1 MSILICSLFEDAL
14 GEMELK
20 LMIELLKNLTN
31 NLGYVILIAF
41 FVSRIGSFKKIV
53 QKDKFKKLDLIM
65 LSIIF
70 GAFGIL
76 GTYTGTEV
84 NGAIANTRI
93 IGVMAGGILCGP
105 FVGILSGIIAG
116 MHRLLV
122 DIGGITS
129 VPCTIT
135 TIISGIVASIIY
147 KKSNENNKWFYG
159 LVGGLLIE
167 ILEMLLIL
175 TMAHPFK
182 SALTIVKSIYFPMSF
197 TNAIGIAIL
206 ILIIQNILKEKDEI
220 AAKQAQI
227 ALEIA
232 NKTLPHF
239 REMHENSLENICG
252 IIKES
257 IHADAVSIT
266 NKEYILAHVG
276 VGADHHIK
284 GQRIVTEATK
294 KVIKEGELL
303 SLTNA
308 KQIDCPNVDCN
319 LKSAIIAPLKEGEE
333 IIGTLKIY
341 YCSEDAISFRNV
353 NLGIGLSQL
362 ISTQLEISKLGE
374 LRHMANKAEI
384 KALQAQINPH
394 FLFNALNTIISFIRI
409 NPNRARELIINL
421 STYLRYNL
429 EIGEKPVDIYR
440 ELEQVKAYIEI
451 EKARFGEK
459 LHIIYNIEDDLD
471 IKIPSLI
478 IQPIVENSIKHGILK
493 GKGEGTVIIEIKKV
507 DNDSINIVIE
517 DDGVGIS
524 EEIIEK
530 VYEGKMEENKIGI
543 SNVHNRLKYIYGE
556 GLKIERLASGTRINF
571 NVRKVRE

>member
-1 MSILICSLFEDAL
+1 
-14 GEMELK
+14 
-20 LMIELLKNLTN
+20 MIELLKSLTN
-31 NLGYVILIAF
+31 NLGYIILIAF

-53 QKDKFKKLDLIM
+53 QKDKFKRKDLIM
-65 LSIIF
+65 LSIVF
-70 GAFGIL
+70 GTFGIL

-105 FVGILSGIIAG
+105 FVGILSAVIAG

-129 VPCTIT
+129 IPCTIT

-147 KKSNENNKWFYG
+147 KKSNENNKWVYG
-159 LVGGLLIE
+159 LIGGLLIE
-167 ILEMLLIL
+167 ILEMVLIL
-175 TMAHPFK
+175 IMAHPFH
-182 SALTIVKSIYFPMSF
+182 SALTIVESIYFPMSF

-206 ILIIQNILKEKDEI
+206 ILIIQKIHKEKEDI

-232 NKTLPHF
+232 NKTLPYF
-239 REMHENSLENICG
+239 REMHENSYDEICG
-252 IIKES
+252 IIKDS

-276 VGADHHIK
+276 VGDDHHIK

-294 KVIKEGELL
+294 KVIKEGNLL
-303 SLTNA
+303 YLTNA
-308 KQIDCPNVDCN
+308 NQIDCSNLNCN
-319 LKSAIIAPLKEGEE
+319 LKSAIIAPLKEVDEM
-333 IIGTLKIY
+333 IGTLKIY
-341 YCSEDAISFRNV
+341 YCSEDAISFRNI
-353 NLGIGLSQL
+353 NLAVGLSQI

-374 LRHMANKAEI
+374 LKNMANKAEI

-394 FLFNALNTIISFIRI
+394 FLFNALNTIISFIRLD
-409 NPNRARELIINL
+409 PNRARELIINL

-429 EIGEKPVDIYR
+429 EIGENPVDIYL

-459 LHIIYNIEDDLD
+459 LHVIYNIEDDLD
-471 IKIPSLI
+471 VKIPSLI
-478 IQPIVENSIKHGILK
+478 IQPIVENSIKHGILE
-493 GKGEGTVIIEIKKV
+493 GKGYGSVTIEIRKAAGG
-507 DNDSINIVIE
+507 DIIIVIE

-524 EEIIEK
+524 KEIIEK
-530 VYEGKMEENKIGI
+530 VYEGKMEENKIGM

-556 GLKIERLASGTRINF
+556 GLKIERLTNGTRINF

>member
-1 MSILICSLFEDAL
+1 MRTYYLCESAL
-14 GEMELK
+14 GEMELRC
-20 LMIELLKNLTN
+20 MIELLRSLTN
-31 NLGYVILIAF
+31 NLAYVILIAF

-53 QKDKFKKLDLIM
+53 QKDKFKRSDLIV
-65 LSIIF
+65 LSVIF

-105 FVGILSGIIAG
+105 YVGITAGVIAG
-116 MHRLLV
+116 VHRFLI

-129 VPCTIT
+129 IPCTIT
-135 TIISGIVASIIY
+135 TIISGIVASMIY
-147 KKSNENNKWFYG
+147 KKSNESNKWFYG
-159 LVGGLLIE
+159 LIGGLLVE
-167 ILEMLLIL
+167 ILEMILIL
-175 TMAHPFK
+175 TMTHPFS
-182 SALTIVKSIYFPMSF
+182 SALTIVKNIYFPMSF

-232 NKTLPHF
+232 NKTLPYF
-239 REMHENSLENICG
+239 REMNENSLDAICG
-252 IIKES
+252 IIRKS

-276 VGADHHIK
+276 VGSDHHIK

-294 KVIKEGELL
+294 KVIKEGNLI
-303 SLTNA
+303 SLANA
-308 KQIDCPNVDCN
+308 KQIDCANPNCN
-319 LKSAIIAPLKEGEE
+319 LKSAIIVPLKEGQE
-333 IIGTLKIY
+333 IIGTLKLY
-341 YCSEDAISFRNV
+341 YSKENVISFRNI
-353 NLGIGLSQL
+353 NLAQGLSQL

-394 FLFNALNTIISFIRI
+394 FLFNTLNTIISFIRL
-409 NPNRARELIINL
+409 NPNSARDLIINL

-459 LHIIYNIEDDLD
+459 FHIVYDIEDDLD
-471 IKIPSLI
+471 VKMPSLI
-478 IQPIVENSIKHGILK
+478 IQPIVENAIKHGILE
-493 GKGEGTVIIEIKKV
+493 GKGEGTVTIRIKKV
-507 DNDSINIVIE
+507 QGNNTIIIIE

-524 EEIIEK
+524 KEIIEK

-556 GLKIERLASGTRINF
+556 GLNIERLTKGTKISF
-571 NVRKVRE
+571 NVRKIGA

>member
-1 MSILICSLFEDAL
+1 MEPFL
-14 GEMELK
+14 GEMGLRC
-20 LMIELLKNLTN
+20 MIELLRSLTN

-41 FVSRIGSFKKIV
+41 FVSRIGSFKRIV
-53 QKDKFKKLDLIM
+53 QKDKFKKIDLII

-70 GAFGIL
+70 GTFGIL
-76 GTYTGTEV
+76 GTYTGTEI
-84 NGAIANTRI
+84 NGAVANTRI

-105 FVGILSGIIAG
+105 FVGIFAGIIAG

-129 VPCTIT
+129 IPCTIT

-147 KKSNENNKWFYG
+147 KKSNTNNKWLYG
-159 LVGGLLIE
+159 LIGGLLIE
-167 ILEMLLIL
+167 ILEMILIL
-175 TMAHPFK
+175 TMAHPFH
-182 SALTIVKSIYFPMSF
+182 SALTIVESIYFPMSF

-206 ILIIQNILKEKDEI
+206 ILIIQKIQKEKEEI

-232 NKTLPHF
+232 NKTLPYF
-239 REMHENSLENICG
+239 REMQENSLEKICG
-252 IIKES
+252 IIKDS
-257 IHADAVSIT
+257 INADAVSIT
-266 NKEYILAHVG
+266 DKEYILAHVG

-284 GQRIVTEATK
+284 GHRIVTEATK
-294 KVIKEGELL
+294 KVIKEGYLF

-308 KQIDCPNVDCN
+308 KQIDCPNFNCK
-319 LKSAIIAPLKEGEE
+319 LKSAIISPLTQGDE

-341 YCSEDAISFRNV
+341 YCKEDAVSFTNI
-353 NLGIGLSQL
+353 NLAVGLSQL
-362 ISTQLEISKLGE
+362 ISTQLEISKLEE
-374 LRHMANKAEI
+374 LKHMANKAEI

-394 FLFNALNTIISFIRI
+394 FLFNALNTIISFIRL

-429 EIGEKPVDIYR
+429 ETGEKHVDIYH

-459 LHIIYNIEDDLD
+459 LHIVYNIEDGLD
-471 IKIPSLI
+471 VKIPSLI
-478 IQPIVENSIKHGILK
+478 IQPIVENSIKHGILE
-493 GKGEGTVIIEIKKV
+493 GTGEGTVTIEIKKV
-507 DNDSINIVIE
+507 ADGDIMISIE
-517 DDGVGIS
+517 DDGVGITN
-524 EEIIEK
+524 EIIEK
-530 VYEGKMEENKIGI
+530 IYESKMEENKIGM

-556 GLKIERLASGTRINF
+556 GLKIERLINGTRINF
-571 NVRKVRE
+571 NVRKIRE